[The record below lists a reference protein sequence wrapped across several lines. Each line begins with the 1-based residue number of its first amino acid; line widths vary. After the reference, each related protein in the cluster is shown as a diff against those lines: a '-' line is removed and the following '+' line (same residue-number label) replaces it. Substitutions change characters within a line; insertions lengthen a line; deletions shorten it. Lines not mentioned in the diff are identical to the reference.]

1 MREKGNVSGAEHS
14 ALARAGANVRLVD
27 GNSYGVR
34 PTPSLAPAA
43 RATVD
48 DSQSLRRSHR
58 PVASV
63 FAVRGL
69 GSMRAVRLRYPCRSL
84 YWGGRGLSIGGHL
97 AAALGADNSNAP
109 PGGRLA
115 FRLSACL
122 RRRRNRRDSTRRA
135 DVLDGALA
143 DRRAARD
150 TWPSLGGR
158 PGHSDATTRCYPNPP
173 AFIAKA

>member
-1 MREKGNVSGAEHS
+1 MDGHVGRARVKTNRDRSNDGEREARTRISVREKGNVSGAEHL

-69 GSMRAVRLRYPCRSL
+69 GSMRAVRLRCPCRSL
-84 YWGGRGLSIGGHL
+84 YWGGRGLSIGDRL
-97 AAALGADNSNAP
+97 AAAFGAGAT
-109 PGGRLA
+109 R
-115 FRLSACL
+115 
-122 RRRRNRRDSTRRA
+122 TRRP
-135 DVLDGALA
+135 VGGS
-143 DRRAARD
+143 RAPVSVP
-150 TWPSLGGR
+150 PSASR
-158 PGHSDATTRCYPNPP
+158 PSR
-173 AFIAKA
+173 